1 MCLVALFFRVVEDA
15 PLIVG
20 ALWLGVQPGAVFN
33 ITQTSVDHLVSAY
46 HAALGG

>member
-1 MCLVALFFRVVEDA
+1 MGIFV